1 MNRYSSG
8 AILLH
13 WLIAFL
19 LAFELA
25 LGFAMPKDSSGFTL
39 FQLHK
44 SIGITILVLTVIRLI
59 WRLTHARP
67 KPLESGITN
76 FLAQAVHVGF
86 YLFMVLAPLTG
97 WALVSTAPLKIPT
110 ILFGVVPLP
119 HLPLDTAINEATEQ
133 AHVLLAWF
141 GIALFVLHVAGAL
154 RHEFLLRHRLLERMA
169 PGGSQRLAMGL
180 AGGVILLGA
189 AAFASIGTS
198 RPDRA
203 TNEQVASTAPVE
215 AVETEAPAP
224 VASATPTDEPS
235 EEASEEPAEP
245 GPPPSWTIRPGGR
258 LGFSVGSDGWGQFT
272 GTFSKWSGNI
282 VFDPERPETADIRI
296 TIDLASA
303 SVGDATQDGM
313 LAGEEFFSVGSYG
326 RAVFT
331 SRDVRATGPG
341 RYSARGTLQLKG
353 SSRPQSLTFTLTGQG
368 LQRKVQGNATVS
380 RTAFGV
386 GGASAEGIDADVAVN
401 FSFDADGKV
410 PAR

>member
-1 MNRYSSG
+1 MTRYSSG

-25 LGFAMPKDSSGFTL
+25 IGFAMPKDSSGFTL

-44 SIGITILVLTVIRLI
+44 SIGITILALTVIRLI

-67 KPLESGITN
+67 KPLESGLTN
-76 FLAQAVHVGF
+76 VLAQGVHVGF

-97 WALVSTAPLKIPT
+97 WALVSTAPLNIPT

-119 HLPLDTAINEATEQ
+119 HLPLDTAINETVEE
-133 AHVLLAWF
+133 AHELLAWF
-141 GIALFVLHVAGAL
+141 GMALFVLHVVGAL

-169 PGGSQRLAMGL
+169 PGGSRRFALAL
-180 AGGVILLGA
+180 AGAVVLLGA
-189 AAFASIGTS
+189 GAFASIGMS
-198 RPDRA
+198 KPDRA
-203 TNEQVASTAPVE
+203 ADKRVAAST
-215 AVETEAPAP
+215 TERAMDADVSAP
-224 VASATPTDEPS
+224 VASATPTAEPS
-235 EEASEEPAEP
+235 EDATEEAAEA

-258 LGFSVGSDGWGQFT
+258 LGFSVGSDGWGEFA
-272 GTFSKWSGNI
+272 GSFSKWTGNI
-282 VFDPERPETADIRI
+282 VFDPDRPETADIRI

-303 SVGDATQDGM
+303 SVGDATQDDM

-326 RAVFT
+326 KAVFT
-331 SRDVRATGPG
+331 SRDVRSTGPG

-368 LQRKVQGNATVS
+368 LQRKVQGDATVS

-386 GGASAEGIDADVAVN
+386 GGSSAEGIDANVAVN
-401 FSFDADGKV
+401 FSFQADGKTSV
-410 PAR
+410 R